1 MKNLLEYILIHL
13 VQYPEDV
20 RIEEVEDERGFLYTI
35 HVNEEDIGRVIGK
48 GGAVI
53 HSIRNIGKIRAI
65 KEGIR
70 ARITIEDG
78 KDRNE
83 TPRSEESQEES
94 EETNE

>member
-53 HSIRNIGKIRAI
+53 HSIRNIGKIRA
-65 KEGIR
+65 

-83 TPRSEESQEES
+83 TPRSEETTEDTSEEMS